1 IASACEKSFRANA
14 LRPRLSYNTPRS
26 YKSCARSSSVKARL
40 ARICSMRARITSCC
54 KVGCNGT
61 ARTSLLRQAELLHP
75 ASVKAVAT
83 KHQRKKGFIS
93 HSRRQLLD
101 ERPVPR
107 RLNKASCLITAL
119 RDAEGKWQPYSPC
132 CSAAGASGA
141 AAG

>member
-1 IASACEKSFRANA
+1 
-14 LRPRLSYNTPRS
+14 
-26 YKSCARSSSVKARL
+26 
-40 ARICSMRARITSCC
+40 MRARMTSCC

-107 RLNKASCLITAL
+107 RLNKASCLIIGPPPKRRANAT
-119 RDAEGKWQPYSPC
+119 YSPC
-132 CSAAGASGA
+132 CSAADASGA